1 MMPWHIYSS
10 LQNRESSMK
19 KSLMTLAL
27 VAAANTGYAH
37 DQAGCQKIGDLLAR
51 LSCYDEN
58 HDGVMPQASAARE
71 DVQATQA
78 RGEPSVNRPGVED
91 SSFGQASGLLSNNDN
106 STLQATLTE
115 IFKHPKKMTRLYLDN
130 GQIWGLVK
138 ERMMSA
144 SAGDSV
150 EMKPGTMGGYR
161 MSINGGSW
169 FRVKRFK

>member
-1 MMPWHIYSS
+1 
-10 LQNRESSMK
+10 MK
-19 KSLMTLAL
+19 KTLMTLAL

-37 DQAGCQKIGDLLAR
+37 DEAGCQEISNLLAR

-58 HDGVMPQASAARE
+58 HGGVTPKASSERK
-71 DVQATQA
+71 DVQVSRA
-78 RGEPSVNRPGVED
+78 RSEPTVNSQDVGVGCVGP
-91 SSFGQASGLLSNNDN
+91 SSGVCSNHDC
-106 STLQATLTE
+106 STLQATLSV

-169 FRVKRFK
+169 FRVKRLK

>member
-1 MMPWHIYSS
+1 
-10 LQNRESSMK
+10 MK
-19 KSLMTLAL
+19 KNLMTLAL

-37 DQAGCQKIGDLLAR
+37 DEAGCQEISNLLAR

-58 HDGVMPQASAARE
+58 HGGVTPKASSERK
-71 DVQATQA
+71 DVQVSRA
-78 RGEPSVNRPGVED
+78 RSEPTVNSQDVDD
-91 SSFGQASGLLSNNDN
+91 SSFGQISGLFSNKDD
-106 STLQATLTE
+106 STQQATLTE

-169 FRVKRFK
+169 FRVKRLK

>member
-1 MMPWHIYSS
+1 
-10 LQNRESSMK
+10 MK
-19 KSLMTLAL
+19 KTLMTLAL

-37 DQAGCQKIGDLLAR
+37 DEAGCQEISNLLAR

-58 HDGVMPQASAARE
+58 HGGVTPKANSERK
-71 DVQATQA
+71 DVQVSRA
-78 RGEPSVNRPGVED
+78 RSEPTVNSQDVDD
-91 SSFGQASGLLSNNDN
+91 SSFGQISGLFSNKDD
-106 STLQATLTE
+106 STQQATLTE

-169 FRVKRFK
+169 FRVKRLK

>member
-1 MMPWHIYSS
+1 MGSEMGIRDRGSRARSEPTV
-10 LQNRESSMK
+10 
-19 KSLMTLAL
+19 KSQE
-27 VAAANTGYAH
+27 V
-37 DQAGCQKIGDLLAR
+37 D
-51 LSCYDEN
+51 
-58 HDGVMPQASAARE
+58 
-71 DVQATQA
+71 
-78 RGEPSVNRPGVED
+78 D
-91 SSFGQASGLLSNNDN
+91 SSFGQISGLFSNNDD
-106 STLQATLTE
+106 STQQATLTE

-169 FRVKRFK
+169 FRVKRRK

>member
-1 MMPWHIYSS
+1 
-10 LQNRESSMK
+10 MK
-19 KSLMTLAL
+19 KNLMTLAL
-27 VAAANTGYAH
+27 VAAVNTGYAH
-37 DQAGCQKIGDLLAR
+37 DEAGCQEISNLLAR

-58 HDGVMPQASAARE
+58 HGGVTPKANSERK
-71 DVQATQA
+71 DVQVSRA
-78 RGEPSVNRPGVED
+78 RSEPTVNSPDVDD
-91 SSFGQASGLLSNNDN
+91 SSFGQISGLFSNNDD

-144 SAGDSV
+144 SAGDTV

-161 MSINGGSW
+161 MSIKGGSW
-169 FRVKRFK
+169 FRVKRLK

>member
-1 MMPWHIYSS
+1 
-10 LQNRESSMK
+10 MK
-19 KSLMTLAL
+19 KTLMTLAL

-37 DQAGCQKIGDLLAR
+37 DEAGCQEISNLLAR

-58 HDGVMPQASAARE
+58 HGGVTPKASSERK
-71 DVQATQA
+71 DVQVSRA
-78 RGEPSVNRPGVED
+78 RSEPTVNSQDVDD
-91 SSFGQASGLLSNNDN
+91 SSFGQISGLFSNNDD
-106 STLQATLTE
+106 STQQATLTE

-169 FRVKRFK
+169 FRVKRLK

>member
-1 MMPWHIYSS
+1 
-10 LQNRESSMK
+10 MK
-19 KSLMTLAL
+19 KTLMTLAL

-37 DQAGCQKIGDLLAR
+37 DEAGCQEISNLLAR

-58 HDGVMPQASAARE
+58 HGGVTPKASSERK
-71 DVQATQA
+71 DVQVSRA
-78 RGEPSVNRPGVED
+78 RSEPTVNSQDVDD
-91 SSFGQASGLLSNNDN
+91 SSFGQISGLFSNKDD
-106 STLQATLTE
+106 STQQATLTE

-169 FRVKRFK
+169 FRVTRLK